1 MNAAICDD
9 ERKNT
14 EKLENAVTAFFMEKD
29 IAVGI
34 SCFAKG
40 SELLKSVNSGTE
52 YDVIFM
58 DINLVTEDGIS
69 IIAQLRDLGCTIPV
83 IFVTSYEN
91 RAIDGYDVDA
101 FAFVVKNNMEEK
113 LPKVL
118 QKLYSHLYEK
128 RTVTVNT
135 KDGVQL
141 VNVDEML
148 YIESD
153 NRATLVHTFA
163 GAVTDTR
170 SVTHFAELLSPDDF
184 VEVHKSVYVSIPRI
198 KRINADTV
206 ELEEGT
212 VLPLSRRNRKSV
224 MYAVMKKV
232 GGQ

>member
-9 ERKNT
+9 ERENT
-14 EKLENAVTAFFMEKD
+14 EKLENAVRAFFKEKD
-29 IAVGI
+29 ISVGI
-34 SCFAKG
+34 SCFTKG
-40 SELLKSVNSGTE
+40 SELISSINSGTE
-52 YDVIFM
+52 YDAIFM

-69 IIAQLRDLGCTIPV
+69 IIAKLRDTGVTVPV

-101 FAFVVKNNMEEK
+101 FAFVVKKNMGEK

-128 RTVTVNT
+128 RTVTVST
-135 KDGVQL
+135 KDGIQL
-141 VNVDEML
+141 VNVDDIL
-148 YIESD
+148 YIESE
-153 NRATLVHTFA
+153 NRSTLVHTF
-163 GAVTDTR
+163 GGSITDTR
-170 SVTHFAELLSPDDF
+170 SVTHFAGLLSTDDF

-212 VLPLSRRNRKSV
+212 ILPLSRRNRKPV

>member
-1 MNAAICDD
+1 MRAAICDD
-9 ERKNT
+9 ERYNA
-14 EKLENAVTAFFMEKD
+14 EKVGNAVEDFFSEKEMPTELSYF
-29 IAVGI
+29 G
-34 SCFAKG
+34 KG
-40 SELLKSVNSGTE
+40 SALLQSVKDGAV
-52 YDVIFM
+52 YDAIFM

-69 IIAQLRDLGCTIPV
+69 IIGELRSLGCSVPV

-101 FAFVVKNNMEEK
+101 FAFVVKKNMKEK

-118 QKLYSHLYEK
+118 EKLYSQLYEK

-135 KDGVQL
+135 KDGIQL
-141 VNVDEML
+141 VNVDEIL

-153 NRATLVHTFA
+153 NRATLVHTFDGMA
-163 GAVTDTR
+163 TDTR
-170 SVTHFAELLSPDDF
+170 SVTHFAGLLSPDDF

-206 ELEEGT
+206 ELEDGT
-212 VLPLSRRNRKSV
+212 VLPLSRRNRKPV

>member
-1 MNAAICDD
+1 MNTAICDD
-9 ERKNT
+9 ERENR
-14 EKLENAVTAFFMEKD
+14 EKLGCAVTAFFTEKE
-29 IAVGI
+29 VPV
-34 SCFAKG
+34 SLTYFPKG
-40 SELLKSVNSGTE
+40 SELLNSVKSGTE

-69 IIAQLRDLGCTIPV
+69 IIAELRSLGCAVPV

-101 FAFVVKNNMEEK
+101 FAFVVKKNMGEK
-113 LPKVL
+113 LPRVL
-118 QKLYSHLYEK
+118 RKLYSQLYEK

-135 KDGVQL
+135 KDGIQL

-153 NRATLVHTFA
+153 SRVTLVHTF
-163 GAVTDTR
+163 GGIITDTR
-170 SVTHFAELLSPDDF
+170 SVTHFAQLLSPDDF
-184 VEVHKSVYVSIPRI
+184 VEVHKSVYVNIPRI

-212 VLPLSRRNRKSV
+212 VLPLSRRNRKPV
-224 MYAVMKKV
+224 MYAVMKRV

>member
-9 ERKNT
+9 ERENRDKIGDAVSAFFT
-14 EKLENAVTAFFMEKD
+14 EKEIPVSLSYFT
-29 IAVGI
+29 
-34 SCFAKG
+34 KG
-40 SELLKSVNSGTE
+40 SELLKSITGGDE
-52 YDVIFM
+52 YDVLFM

-69 IIAQLRDLGCTIPV
+69 IIAELRSLGCSVPV
-83 IFVTSYEN
+83 IFVTGYEN

-101 FAFVVKNNMEEK
+101 FAFVVKKNMGEK

-118 QKLYSHLYEK
+118 RKLWSHLYEK

-141 VNVDEML
+141 VNVDDML

-153 NRATLVHTFA
+153 GRATLVHTF
-163 GAVTDTR
+163 GGTLTDTR
-170 SVTHFAELLSPDDF
+170 SVTHFAGLLSPEDF
-184 VEVHKSVYVSIPRI
+184 VEVHKSVYVGIPKI

-212 VLPLSRRNRKSV
+212 VLPLSRRNRKPV
-224 MYAVMKKV
+224 MYAVMKRV